1 LTVGTGMEE
10 HANYAVDFIRATKWI
25 KENLPRAPVSG
36 GISNVSFSF
45 RGNNLVR
52 EAMHSAFLYHAIKAG
67 LDMGIVNA
75 GMLEVYE
82 EIPKDLLELVEDVLL
97 NRRPDATER
106 LVAHGEELKR
116 KAAGATAETKVD
128 EAWRGAPV
136 EER

>member
-1 LTVGTGMEE
+1 M
-10 HANYAVDFIRATKWI
+10 
-25 KENLPRAPVSG
+25 SG
-36 GISNVSFSF
+36 GISNISFSF
-45 RGNNLVR
+45 RGNNHVR

-106 LVAHGEELKR
+106 LVAHGEELKKKDHR
-116 KAAGATAETKVD
+116 
-128 EAWRGAPV
+128 R
-136 EER
+136 RR